1 MLFTNDRICCRKD
14 AHIHKLI
21 NMVSAVRNVQRL
33 VANLRWICPSR
44 KMRDGS
50 NVKVD
55 FEQQSPLIKEISC
68 QGVDGDESLGLL
80 QQQLPA
86 CGG

>member
-1 MLFTNDRICCRKD
+1 M
-14 AHIHKLI
+14 
-21 NMVSAVRNVQRL
+21 RNVQRL

-44 KMRDGS
+44 KMGDGT

-55 FEQQSPLIKEISC
+55 FEQQSELKVNFSNVSEL
-68 QGVDGDESLGLL
+68 GVDGDESLGLL

-86 CGG
+86 CGGS